1 MDKYLTTATFRDPGN
16 MDLKTF
22 HDIVTLDDLWLWHHE
37 VLTIFQS
44 PQPNSSIQTQ
54 IPEAQWDNAMLVS
67 NVYSRE

>member
-1 MDKYLTTATFRDPGN
+1 
-16 MDLKTF
+16 
-22 HDIVTLDDLWLWHHE
+22 